1 MIHTTKQEF
10 LDNLKELVNID
21 SYSRDPKGTAAIASV
36 MKQKFEALGWHITE
50 HRPSEEVGPLLVI
63 TNKVKAED
71 QKVSDVAPGSKPVY
85 DVLLLGHMDTVFKT
99 GTVAERPFSM
109 DETHAYGPG
118 VADMKNGLLA
128 AYYVCKSLQEDKAL
142 DDLSICVC
150 FNPDEEISSR
160 FSRPYIEALGK
171 QTKYCIV
178 LESARINGN
187 FVNERKGI
195 GKYAIEFFGKASHAG
210 VSPEKGA
217 NAINQFIHT
226 GQEINSWA
234 KPEVGT
240 TINIG
245 TIQGGSTPNT
255 VPDYVKIVVDVR
267 LKQVSEGERI
277 HALMTALPEHMTV
290 AGVTAKVTG
299 NIARPPMAKSE
310 KTLAFCAA
318 VDEICNR
325 LGIKADWEATGGGS
339 DGNFVAA
346 LDVPTIDGFGPVG
359 GNGHSTEECLELKSI
374 IDRLELLYETIKWCG
389 TH

>member
-1 MIHTTKQEF
+1 MIHTTSEEF
-10 LDNLKELVNID
+10 LDSLKELVNID
-21 SYSRDPKGTAAIASV
+21 SYSKDPKGVAAVAAV
-36 MKQKFEALGWHITE
+36 MKQKFEDLGWHITE
-50 HRPSEEVGPLLVI
+50 HHPSEEVGPLLVI

-71 QKVSDVAPGSKPVY
+71 QVVSGATRSGTPVY

-118 VADMKNGLLA
+118 VADMKDGLLA
-128 AYYVCKSLQEDKAL
+128 AYYVCKSLQAENELK
-142 DDLSICVC
+142 DLSICIC

-195 GKYAIEFFGKASHAG
+195 GKYVVEFFGKASHAG

-217 NAINQFIHT
+217 NAINQFIDT
-226 GQEINSWA
+226 GRHINSWA
-234 KPEVGT
+234 KPDVGT

-255 VPDYVKIVVDVR
+255 VPDYVKIEVDVR
-267 LKQVSEGERI
+267 LKQVIEGERI
-277 HALMTALPEHMTV
+277 HALMTAIPEHMTV

-310 KTLAFCAA
+310 KTMVFCDA
-318 VDEICNR
+318 VDEICNK
-325 LGIKADWEATGGGS
+325 LGIKAGWEVTGGGS

-346 LDVPTIDGFGPVG
+346 LGVPTIDGFGPVG
-359 GNGHSTEECLELKSI
+359 GNGHSTDECLELKPI
-374 IDRLELLYETIKWCG
+374 MERLNLLYETIKWCG

>member
-1 MIHTTKQEF
+1 MIHTTSQEF
-10 LDNLKELVNID
+10 LDSLKELVNID
-21 SYSRDPKGTAAIASV
+21 SYSKDPKGVGAVAAV
-36 MKQKFEALGWHITE
+36 MKQKFEDLGWHITE
-50 HRPSEEVGPLLVI
+50 HRPTEEVGPLLVI

-71 QKVSDVAPGSKPVY
+71 QVVSGATQLGAPVY

-109 DETHAYGPG
+109 DETYAYGPG

-128 AYYVCKSLQEDKAL
+128 AYYVCKSLQAENELK
-142 DDLSICVC
+142 DLSICIC

-195 GKYAIEFFGKASHAG
+195 GKYVVEFFGKASHAG

-217 NAINQFIHT
+217 NAINQFLHT
-226 GQEINSWA
+226 GKDIISWA
-234 KPEVGT
+234 KPELGT

-255 VPDYVKIVVDVR
+255 VPDYVKIEIDVR
-267 LKQVSEGERI
+267 LKQVPEGERI
-277 HALMTALPEHMTV
+277 HGLMTDLPNHMTV

-310 KTLAFCAA
+310 KTMAFCNA
-318 VDEICNR
+318 VDEICNN
-325 LGIKADWEATGGGS
+325 LGIKAGWEATGGGS

-359 GNGHSTEECLELKSI
+359 GNGHSTDECLELKSI
-374 IDRLELLYETIKWCG
+374 MERLNLLYETIKWCG